1 MCKLVHFS
9 DVLKSYIPLTSYA
22 RHISWC
28 LRHNSRNGEY
38 KDYELFV
45 TSAYLVSHLK
55 SREAVCQEQFF
66 FLNLIYQASS
76 SYVHLFCSEY
86 KLAIARKISLFDV
99 LSQYMTLDTGAL
111 F

>member
-55 SREAVCQEQFF
+55 GREAVCQEKFF
-66 FLNLIYQASS
+66 FSILYIRQAHPMSIYFAVKINWPLQEKFP
-76 SYVHLFCSEY
+76 YLMFCHS
-86 KLAIARKISLFDV
+86 
-99 LSQYMTLDTGAL
+99 T
-111 F
+111 